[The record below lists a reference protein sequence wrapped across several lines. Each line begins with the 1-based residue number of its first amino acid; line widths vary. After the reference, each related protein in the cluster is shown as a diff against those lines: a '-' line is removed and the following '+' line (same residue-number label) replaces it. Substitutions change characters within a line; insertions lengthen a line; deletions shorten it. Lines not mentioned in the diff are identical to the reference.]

1 MENFIENLIPRLKR
15 THFIFVDVRQNRTT
29 PIFINMENKIT
40 TKANLKKAHFIS
52 STIHSSYPV
61 IVLELIVEFASTEL
75 SNWSKYTIHE
85 MEYHLFNIPKEKF
98 YNKIS
103 FYAGTVEIDA
113 GDDEN
118 DYYLT
123 LRFIFVGRIT
133 INEAEFIGIK
143 FRNIIEEEIK
153 GNYFIK
159 YNQMSE
165 ISDLVITLT
174 PLQLYLPNPSK
185 SKILPNWLM
194 ELITEHSLKIVP
206 SMFFKKGLHKNLNTS
221 FI

>member
-1 MENFIENLIPRLKR
+1 M
-15 THFIFVDVRQNRTT
+15 D
-29 PIFINMENKIT
+29 MENKIT
-40 TKANLKKAHFIS
+40 TKASIKKSHFIA
-52 STIHSSYPV
+52 STISNLYPIECV
-61 IVLELIVEFASTEL
+61 EYIVEVPSSEL
-75 SNWSKYTIHE
+75 KSWSIDTIPE
-85 MEYHLFNIPKEKF
+85 LEFHLFNIPSKKF

-103 FYAGTVEIDA
+103 FYANTVEIDT

-123 LRFIFVGRIT
+123 IRFIFVGRIT
-133 INEAEFIGIK
+133 INEAELIGIK

-153 GNYFIK
+153 ENYFIK